1 MDKLNLSQ
9 LGEKL
14 MTSGAQM
21 GRMMSVKMKEVKEML
36 QAPTPESKMVED
48 ATAETLSDSNWGT
61 NLRICSMINSNQLN
75 GSEVVKAIKRRF
87 SHKNPLVHSLT
98 LDLLDATA
106 MNCDKVFSEIASE
119 KLLDEMLAKLVDN
132 PQADPNVR
140 RRAFQLIRAWGQ
152 SQDLAYLPVFRQTYM
167 SLQERVEPVDV
178 GGGSSPRVPHTLESY
193 MQQQGLDPPS
203 SYPVPEAG
211 LVSMD
216 DLAFFSGHQR
226 MSTEEKKELLVVA
239 RNSLELLS
247 SIINSEAE
255 PKTLKEDLTVSL
267 LDKCKQSLSIIKGI
281 AESTTDDEETLF
293 EALYLNDELQQI
305 VSKYEE
311 LEAAQK
317 PVAQEPLSADP
328 AKHVAEVVQNPSELP
343 KRFEEDESKEF
354 EAAQDLERKVPKKSN
369 GVEAN
374 ATNGDDHHVETK
386 ILDEA
391 EETSNCKSSLKS
403 NRE

>member
-21 GRMMSVKMKEVKEML
+21 GRIMSVKMKEVKEML

-48 ATAETLSDSNWGT
+48 ATSETLSDPNWGT
-61 NLRICSMINSNQLN
+61 NLRICAMINSDQLN
-75 GSEVVKAIKRRF
+75 GSEVVRAIKRRL

-98 LDLLDATA
+98 LDLLEASA

-119 KLLDEMLAKLVDN
+119 KLLDEMISKLLDN
-132 PQADPNVR
+132 PHADPNVR
-140 RRAFQLIRAWGQ
+140 RRAFHLIRAWGL

-167 SLQERVEPVDV
+167 SLQERAESVDV
-178 GGGSSPRVPHTLESY
+178 GGGSSPGVPHNLGSY
-193 MQQQGLDPPS
+193 LQQQGLDPPS

-216 DLAFFSGHQR
+216 DLAFSSGLQH
-226 MSTEEKKELLVVA
+226 MSAEEKKELLVVA

-255 PKTLKEDLTVSL
+255 PKTLKEDLTLSL
-267 LDKCKQSLSIIKGI
+267 LDKCKHSLSIMKEI

-311 LEAAQK
+311 LEAAQR
-317 PVAQEPLSADP
+317 PVAQETPNADT
-328 AKHVAEVVQNPSELP
+328 AKHDAEAVQNPIELP

-354 EAAQDLERKVPKKSN
+354 EAAQELERKLPKKSN

-374 ATNGDDHHVETK
+374 AANGDGHHVETT

-391 EETSNCKSSLKS
+391 DEKGNAESSLKS

>member
-36 QAPTPESKMVED
+36 QAPTPESKIVDD
-48 ATAETLSDSNWGT
+48 ATSETLTDPNWGT

-75 GSEVVKAIKRRF
+75 GTEVVKAIKRRF

-119 KLLDEMLAKLVDN
+119 KLLDEMVAKLIDN
-132 PQADPNVR
+132 PQADPNIR

-178 GGGSSPRVPHTLESY
+178 GGGSSPGVPHTLESY
-193 MQQQGLDPPS
+193 MQQQGLELDPPS

-216 DLAFFSGHQR
+216 DLAFSSSHQH

-247 SIINSEAE
+247 SIINSEPE
-255 PKTLKEDLTVSL
+255 PKTLKEDLTLSL

-317 PVAQEPLSADP
+317 PVAQEPPSADT
-328 AKHVAEVVQNPSELP
+328 ANHDAEAVQNPSELP
-343 KRFEEDESKEF
+343 KRFEEDESEEL
-354 EAAQDLERKVPKKSN
+354 EAAQDLERKLPKNSN
-369 GVEAN
+369 GVE
-374 ATNGDDHHVETK
+374 TNGDDHHVETK

-391 EETSNCKSSLKS
+391 EEKGNAESSLKS
-403 NRE
+403 N